1 MRIDAHQHFW
11 VYCPEEFDWIGENE
25 RVLKRDYLPPAL
37 QSELNAQGIDGT
49 VVVQARQSTVE
60 TQWLLSLAH
69 EHPLIKG
76 VVGWVDLMSP
86 TLEEQL
92 QRWQSASAL
101 KGFRHVI
108 QDESDPN
115 FMLQASFIKGLT
127 LLHQFDYA
135 YDLLIVASQL
145 PQARQLLDKLPQHR
159 IVIDH
164 IAKPDI
170 AKGDGFTIWK
180 EHMQSIAEKQNVY
193 CKISG
198 MVTEADHQKWQEE
211 DFIPFMDVV
220 FSAFGPERVMFGS
233 DWPVCQLAATYPEV
247 IQIVERYV
255 ARMYPEFSQHIFG
268 LNAERF
274 YRL

>member
-1 MRIDAHQHFW
+1 
-11 VYCPEEFDWIGENE
+11 
-25 RVLKRDYLPPAL
+25 
-37 QSELNAQGIDGT
+37 
-49 VVVQARQSTVE
+49 
-60 TQWLLSLAH
+60 
-69 EHPLIKG
+69 
-76 VVGWVDLMSP
+76 
-86 TLEEQL
+86 
-92 QRWQSASAL
+92 
-101 KGFRHVI
+101 
-108 QDESDPN
+108 
-115 FMLQASFIKGLT
+115 
-127 LLHQFDYA
+127 
-135 YDLLIVASQL
+135 
-145 PQARQLLDKLPQHR
+145 
-159 IVIDH
+159 
-164 IAKPDI
+164 
-170 AKGDGFTIWK
+170 
-180 EHMQSIAEKQNVY
+180 MQSIAEKQNVY

>member
-11 VYCPEEFDWIGENE
+11 AYNPEEFDWIGEDE
-25 RVLKRDYLPPAL
+25 GVLKRDYFPPAL
-37 QSELNAQGIDGT
+37 EAEAGANGVDGT
-49 VVVQARQSTVE
+49 VVVQARQSIEE
-60 TQWLLSLAH
+60 TQWLLSLAQQF
-69 EHPLIKG
+69 PLIKG
-76 VVGWVDLMSP
+76 VVGWVDLMNPS
-86 TLEEQL
+86 LEQQLLSWQNEQV
-92 QRWQSASAL
+92 L
-101 KGFRHVI
+101 KGFRHVL
-108 QDESDPN
+108 QGEPDPN
-115 FMLQASFIKGLT
+115 FMLQPRFVEGLK
-127 LLHQFDYA
+127 LLHQFDYT
-135 YDLLIVASQL
+135 YDLLIFAAQL
-145 PQARQLLDKLPQHR
+145 PQARQLLDTLPQHR

-170 AKGDGFTIWK
+170 ASGEGFAQWK
-180 EHMQSIAEKQNVY
+180 AHMQAIAEHQNVY

-198 MVTEADHQKWQEE
+198 MVTEASHKDWQEA
-211 DFIPFMDVV
+211 DFIPYMDVV

-255 ARMYPEFSQHIFG
+255 TRLYPEFSQHVFG